1 MIFLLTNKRE
11 ILDFTAEQLQYIP
24 KILLLQEFENYVEI
38 LWDRLP
44 NHLKTDPEVQRCRP
58 CLEHYNR
65 PWQRT
70 HIDGPPPLIKDCD
83 ESNFETYNTIPN
95 VTSANNKFYF
105 DTDDKIIT
113 IPKGSYELSAINRY
127 LRAAIRHV
135 RRQTL
140 NDKDNS
146 DD

>member
-1 MIFLLTNKRE
+1 MFFLLTNKRE
-11 ILDFTAEQLQYIP
+11 ILDFTNEQLQYIP

-44 NHLKTDPEVQRCRP
+44 NHLKTNPEVQRCRP

-70 HIDGPPPLIKDCD
+70 HIDGPPPLING
-83 ESNFETYNTIPN
+83 EYELGLTNFETYNAIPN

-113 IPKGSYELSAINRY
+113 IPEGSYELSAINRY

-135 RRQTL
+135 RRRTL
-140 NDKDNS
+140 NER
-146 DD
+146 